1 MGPLLRIKRRVMS
14 LLDTP
19 EETPQANG
27 VSGNIAHCN
36 SCGRDFYVM
45 VPPNST
51 MEATVHDMVCPC
63 GNSDIVAKETVD
75 GVAKVE
81 SPETVATD

>member
-1 MGPLLRIKRRVMS
+1 MS
-14 LLDTP
+14 LLNSP
-19 EETPQANG
+19 EETPKANG

-51 MEATVHDMVCPC
+51 MDATVADMVCPC
-63 GNSDIVAKETVD
+63 GTSEIVAKESVN
-75 GVAKVE
+75 GIANVE